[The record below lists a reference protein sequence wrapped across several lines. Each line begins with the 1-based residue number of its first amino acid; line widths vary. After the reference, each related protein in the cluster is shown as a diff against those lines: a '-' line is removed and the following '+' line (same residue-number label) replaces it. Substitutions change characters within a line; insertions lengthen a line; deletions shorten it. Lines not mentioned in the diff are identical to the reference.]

1 MIGIAVISSR
11 KIDYAENTR
20 LLKILYENSNDT
32 VAIDTTKFILETYL
46 FKIPEKHALAALIY
60 LVNPE
65 TFQIYTGISTTGIY
79 VINDNTVWTSSPTED
94 PDSKEPRFRLSEI
107 STFGPEWK
115 TDIYVDVIAEVKINS
130 TKNKYLIIARHQY
143 FEALNK

>member
-46 FKIPEKHALAALIY
+46 FKIPEKHALVALIY

-65 TFQIYTGISTTGIY
+65 NYQIYTGISTTGIY

-94 PDSKEPRFRLSEI
+94 PDSKEPKFRLSEI
-107 STFGPEWK
+107 TAFGPGWK
-115 TDIYVDVIAEVKINS
+115 TDIYVDVIAEVRINS